1 MTREEAKKAAEVMLA
16 FANGETIERYKDSIG
31 EWVEV
36 DSHCAFKWDVKDYRV
51 KPKERFD
58 PKTLQPFDKVLV
70 FDTIDKVWRCDLY
83 SHKVNEQDCFNHI
96 NSYRSIL
103 DATDK
108 VIPYNEETKHLVG
121 TSNDAP
127 EYYKYWKG

>member
-36 DSHCAFKWDVKDYRV
+36 DGHCAFKWDVKDYRV

-83 SHKVNEQDCFNHI
+83 SHKVNEQDCFN
-96 NSYRSIL
+96 SYRSIL

-127 EYYKYWKG
+127 EYYKYWEE